1 MIIEV
6 LTKEGKAMIIGTG
19 IDIVKNSRI
28 QNLIEKYGERFLKK
42 IYTEAEI
49 EYCQQ
54 KTNSAPS
61 FAARFAAKEAVL
73 KAIGTGMRSSSWQD
87 IEVLNDE
94 LGKPE
99 VKLFAKTESRADELG
114 VSSIFLSI
122 SHEKEYSIAQIVME
136 GAD

>member
-1 MIIEV
+1 MI
-6 LTKEGKAMIIGTG
+6 LGTG
-19 IDIVKNSRI
+19 IDIVKNKRI
-28 QNLIEKYGERFLKK
+28 KSLIEKYEDRFLKK

-54 KTNSAPS
+54 KINSAAS

-73 KAIGTGMRSSSWQD
+73 KALGTGMRKNSWQD

-99 VKLFAKTESRADELG
+99 VKLSGSTKFRAKELN
-114 VSSIFLSI
+114 VSSIFISI
-122 SHEKEYSIAQIVME
+122 SHEKDFSVAQVIME